1 MSKNILLFC
10 SFTFREM
17 YPQRIMWV
25 SEIAKLI
32 KKINNDYGVSVLFFN
47 KTMFKRHKDDLEKSN
62 INSLLINRNFNSW
75 SELYNDFNETLE
87 SLNINTIIY
96 EGAKIA
102 FKVCHFRNEHLMK
115 HWYEESKKDDF
126 AYINFN
132 FSKFAYLLYFPFMNF
147 LEKHKNTRFIHII
160 DDPMELDFSKLVD
173 DLNHINVFEYKVNYR
188 PKNEDNIILSYPL
201 YYLSNNHTDKLYD
214 FTFGFS
220 SDGQIHANEQG
231 NIVSRIVY
239 SEHFD
244 YINDKFKQH
253 DLKYNLYVKHK
264 VKEKSVNTLINSL
277 KYCEKIKESYFT
289 FVLPSYRMDQFSVL
303 RLIEAIAYNCIPLFD
318 ASVNYDNI
326 DFFKQNNEILQ
337 YYRDNNLI
345 VTLNKAPKLIKEI
358 KHNHENIL
366 KDIKNLEFFQK
377 RSDINNYI
385 NSIKS
390 LL

>member
-1 MSKNILLFC
+1 
-10 SFTFREM
+10 
-17 YPQRIMWV
+17 
-25 SEIAKLI
+25 
-32 KKINNDYGVSVLFFN
+32 
-47 KTMFKRHKDDLEKSN
+47 
-62 INSLLINRNFNSW
+62 
-75 SELYNDFNETLE
+75 
-87 SLNINTIIY
+87 
-96 EGAKIA
+96 
-102 FKVCHFRNEHLMK
+102 
-115 HWYEESKKDDF
+115 
-126 AYINFN
+126 
-132 FSKFAYLLYFPFMNF
+132 MNF